1 MKASIIEAKFRR
13 NKLELKH
20 TQLWKTLDIF
30 KQNIVL
36 ENINLS
42 TDESPLI
49 ISFINNIEWWLIT
62 DKTIYNF
69 NSSLSIIL
77 LSDIS
82 KIEISKDIKILNEN
96 YLNIYYDKKILPLK
110 LEQKSWIII
119 IEILKH
125 LTHLN
130 ISVNSNSN

>member
-62 DKTIYNF
+62 DKTIYNY

-130 ISVNSNSN
+130 ISVDNNFN